1 MAMHNAGNIGKIK
14 KRDDFRGKYPDHLN
28 EDVSYHLGWALME
41 TVLKQPEGGNG
52 RTPEVAVGWDA
63 RLSSPS
69 LARALMLGLSEHGA
83 TVQSVGQCSSEMLYF
98 AVGSRETMAGGVMIT
113 ASHNPKDENGFKI
126 VKRGAE
132 SISGAE
138 LNAIAAKT
146 GELLAR
152 DVQPACSLPVG
163 EAYAD
168 RVIQESGIRRQW
180 DEGGRHVVVQAVL
193 EHGKPQTA
201 QEVACDGGPL
211 RVVVEAGNGVG
222 ALAFREVARKLPY
235 LDVLYFNARPNGE
248 FPICL
253 PNPVKPDY
261 MGMVREHVLDNG
273 ADVGLAFDGDGD
285 RVGAVDSQ
293 GQIIT
298 PSEVMAIIVDRLL
311 PDEDADG
318 NPLEHGDKEIM
329 YNLTC
334 SRLVPDLVRS
344 KGATALMTPVGHG
357 QIKPILRVHSVDD
370 YREKKQ
376 RTCVFAGEHSGHYF
390 FPTFYYADS
399 GTTAGLMIL
408 EQVLSLRAQNR
419 GLHER
424 IAAWRRRYFAIPET
438 NFDMRRPDPTI
449 DKAKQDALLDG
460 CVRAVEKY
468 GNERGG
474 KRIEVYDVVPD
485 PAHPEVAWPSLKLE
499 FEDDGYDWWLCV
511 SGNEPLLRLNL
522 EIILRDEGIEAGG
535 DGPALL
541 QAKSAELVEIIGP
554 QYLE

>member
-1 MAMHNAGNIGKIK
+1 MAIHNAGNIDKIR
-14 KRDDFRGKYPDHLN
+14 KRDDFRGKYPVHLN
-28 EDVSYHLGWALME
+28 EDVAYHLGWALME
-41 TVLKQPEGGNG
+41 TALKQPKGGNG
-52 RTPEVAVGWDA
+52 EAPEVAVGWDA

-69 LARALMLGLSEHGA
+69 LARALMLGLSDHGA
-83 TVQSVGQCSSEMLYF
+83 TVRSVGQCSSEMLYF
-98 AVGSRETMAGGVMIT
+98 AVGSRKSMAGGVMIT

-138 LNAIAAKT
+138 LSAIAEKT
-146 GELLAR
+146 GELLKR

-180 DEGGRHVVVQAVL
+180 DGGR
-193 EHGKPQTA
+193 
-201 QEVACDGGPL
+201 L

-222 ALAFREVARKLPY
+222 AVAFREVARKLPY
-235 LDVLYFNARPNGE
+235 LEVLYFNARPNGE

-311 PDEDADG
+311 PDEDDAG
-318 NPLEHGDKEIM
+318 NPLRHGDREIM

-357 QIKPILRVHSVDD
+357 QIKPILRVHSSEQ
-370 YREKKQ
+370 YRREHG

-408 EQVLSLRAQNR
+408 ERVLGLREQNR
-419 GLHER
+419 GLDER
-424 IAAWRRRYFAIPET
+424 IAEWRRNYFAIPET

-449 DKAKQDALLDG
+449 AKAKQDALLDG
-460 CVRAVEKY
+460 CVRAVEEHGKK
-468 GNERGG
+468 RGG
-474 KRIEVYDVVPD
+474 KPVEVYDAAPD
-485 PAHPEVAWPSLKLE
+485 PAHPEIAWPSLKLE

-511 SGNEPLLRLNL
+511 RPSGNEPLLRLNL
-522 EIILRDEGIEAGG
+522 EIILRDEGMKAGKSGPGLLEARF
-535 DGPALL
+535 
-541 QAKSAELVEIIGP
+541 AELVEVIGP

>member
-1 MAMHNAGNIGKIK
+1 VAIHNAGNIGKIK

-28 EDVSYHLGWALME
+28 EDVAYHLGWALME
-41 TVLKQPEGGNG
+41 TVLEQPPGGNG
-52 RTPEVAVGWDA
+52 EAPEVAVGWDA

-83 TVQSVGQCSSEMLYF
+83 TVQSVGQCTSEMLYF
-98 AVGSRETMAGGVMIT
+98 AVGSRESMAGGVMIT

-132 SISGAE
+132 SIRGAE
-138 LNAIAAKT
+138 LNAIAEKT
-146 GELLAR
+146 GELLQR

-168 RVIQESGIRRQW
+168 RVIRESGIRGRW
-180 DEGGRHVVVQAVL
+180 DG
-193 EHGKPQTA
+193 
-201 QEVACDGGPL
+201 DPL

-285 RVGAVDSQ
+285 RVGAVDSR

-311 PDEDADG
+311 PDEDGDG
-318 NPLEHGDKEIM
+318 NPLQHGDKEIM

-334 SRLVPDLVRS
+334 SRLVPDVVRS

-357 QIKPILRVHSVDD
+357 QIKPILRVHFVDD
-370 YREKKQ
+370 YRKDNQ

-408 EQVLSLRAQNR
+408 EQVLSLREQNR

-424 IAAWRRRYFAIPET
+424 IAGWRRKYAAIPET

-468 GNERGG
+468 GEERGG
-474 KRIEVYDVVPD
+474 RPVRVYDVVPD

-499 FEDDGYDWWLCV
+499 FEDHGYDWWLCV
-511 SGNEPLLRLNL
+511 RPSGNEPLLRLNL
-522 EIILRDEGIEAGG
+522 EIILSDAGMEAGRS
-535 DGPALL
+535 GPALL
-541 QAKSAELVEIIGP
+541 EAKFADLVEIIGP

>member
-1 MAMHNAGNIGKIK
+1 MAIRNAGNIDKIK
-14 KRDDFRGKYPDHLN
+14 KRDDFRGKHPAHLN
-28 EDVSYHLGWALME
+28 EDVAYHLGWALME
-41 TVLKQPEGGNG
+41 TVLGGAG
-52 RTPEVAVGWDA
+52 AGASEPVEVAVGWDA

-83 TVQSVGQCSSEMLYF
+83 TVHSVGQCSSEMLYF
-98 AVGSRETMAGGVMIT
+98 AVGSRESMAGGVMIT

-138 LNAIAAKT
+138 LNAIADRTA
-146 GELLAR
+146 ELIER
-152 DVQPACSLPVG
+152 DVQPACSLAVG

-168 RVIQESGIRRQW
+168 RVIEESGIRRQW
-180 DEGGRHVVVQAVL
+180 DGGR
-193 EHGKPQTA
+193 
-201 QEVACDGGPL
+201 L

-235 LDVLYFNARPNGE
+235 LEVLYFDARPNGE

-285 RVGAVDSQ
+285 RVGAVDSH

-311 PDEDADG
+311 PDEDAAR
-318 NPLEHGDKEIM
+318 NLLRHGDKEIM

-344 KGATALMTPVGHG
+344 KGAQPLMTPVGHG
-357 QIKPILRVHSVDD
+357 QIKPILRIHSTEE
-370 YREKKQ
+370 YRKEKK

-390 FPTFYYADS
+390 FPSFYFADS
-399 GTTAGLMIL
+399 GTTAGLMIIEHL
-408 EQVLSLRAQNR
+408 LALRGRNLDLYN
-419 GLHER
+419 GICE
-424 IAAWRRRYFAIPET
+424 WRKKYFAVPET
-438 NFDMRRPDPTI
+438 NFDMRLPDPTI
-449 DKAKQDALLDG
+449 SKPKQDELLEA
-460 CVRAVEKY
+460 CVKAVQQHGTERA
-468 GNERGG
+468 G
-474 KRIEVYDVVPD
+474 KPVTSYDAAPD
-485 PAHPEVAWPSLKLE
+485 PPGTDVKWPSVKLE

-511 SGNEPLLRLNL
+511 RPSGNEPLLRLNL
-522 EIILRDEGIEAGG
+522 EIILSHEGMEAGK
-535 DGPALL
+535 DGSRLL
-541 QAKSAELVEIIGP
+541 AKEFAKLVQVIGP

>member
-1 MAMHNAGNIGKIK
+1 MAIHNAGNIGKIK
-14 KRDDFRGKYPDHLN
+14 KRDDFRGKYPAHLN
-28 EDVSYHLGWALME
+28 EDVAYHLGWALME
-41 TVLKQPEGGNG
+41 TVLKQPERGNG
-52 RTPEVAVGWDA
+52 EAPEVAVGWDA

-69 LARALMLGLSEHGA
+69 LARALMLGLSDHGA

-98 AVGSRETMAGGVMIT
+98 AVGSRESMAGGVMIT

-138 LNAIAAKT
+138 LNAIAKKT
-146 GELLAR
+146 GELLQQ

-168 RVIQESGIRRQW
+168 RVIDESGIRRQW
-180 DEGGRHVVVQAVL
+180 DGGR
-193 EHGKPQTA
+193 
-201 QEVACDGGPL
+201 L
-211 RVVVEAGNGVG
+211 RVVVDAGNGVG

-235 LDVLYFNARPNGE
+235 LEVLYFDARPNGE

-285 RVGAVDSQ
+285 RVGAVDSH

-311 PDEDADG
+311 PDEDGKG
-318 NPLEHGDKEIM
+318 NPLRHGDKEIM
-329 YNLTC
+329 HNLTC

-344 KGATALMTPVGHG
+344 RGATPLMTPVGHG
-357 QIKPILRVHSVDD
+357 QIKPILRVHSAEK
-370 YREKKQ
+370 YRQENG
-376 RTCVFAGEHSGHYF
+376 RICVFAGEHSGHYF
-390 FPTFYYADS
+390 FPGFYYADS

-408 EQVLSLRAQNR
+408 EQVLSLREQNR
-419 GLHER
+419 DLHES
-424 IAAWRRRYFAIPET
+424 IGAWRRKYFAVPET

-449 DKAKQDALLDG
+449 SRRKQDELLDKR
-460 CVRAVEKY
+460 VKAVKKY
-468 GNERGG
+468 GEEHGG
-474 KRIEVYDVVPD
+474 EPVTSYDAAPD
-485 PAHPEVAWPSLKLE
+485 PAHVEVAWPSLKLE
-499 FEDDGYDWWLCV
+499 FEDEGFHWWLCV
-511 SGNEPLLRLNL
+511 RPSGNEPLLRLNL
-522 EIILRDEGIEAGG
+522 EIVLSDEGIEAGKNG
-535 DGPALL
+535 SRLL
-541 QAKSAELVEIIGP
+541 EEKFADLVQIIGP